1 MPLIKVLFCCTFP
14 SFLAGSFSGSSSV
27 RRNISL
33 IMQIYSDVNKLR
45 SQRISNL
52 QRSKRKKISTDLL
65 PRNKAWCVV
74 SPPVVWA
81 RLGKAIFTYWS
92 SLASRMQTHD
102 GGQSEFHVAAA
113 GTPFAHTCL
122 SVWHRFV
129 AFINMRAV
137 SVYPSRCIWYH
148 LPPPPPPPTPLTFH
162 PRRCHPPLPA
172 ALTRSVATR
181 AESPIKFH

>member
-1 MPLIKVLFCCTFP
+1 MPLIKVIFCYTFP
-14 SFLAGSFSGSSSV
+14 SFLAGSFSGGSSV

-52 QRSKRKKISTDLL
+52 RWSKRKKSARIFCPETR
-65 PRNKAWCVV
+65 PGV
-74 SPPVVWA
+74 SFPPVVWA
-81 RLGKAIFTYWS
+81 RLGKAIFSYWL
-92 SLASRMQTHD
+92 SLASCMETHD
-102 GGQSEFHVAAA
+102 GGRSEFHVAAA

-148 LPPPPPPPTPLTFH
+148 FPPILSNTPRLPSTPLPPSLPV
-162 PRRCHPPLPA
+162 PA